1 MEVTQAHL
9 RPILREIGRP
19 DAVSLCSLSGGSSP
33 AWRVDLADGEQLVLK
48 CYVDEQRWRNG
59 KEAFASRLLA
69 GLPIP
74 ITRYL
79 VMDGSRQR
87 LPLRFSLANY
97 LPGATLHSLLGHPD
111 IKSAFRQT
119 GALLRQLH
127 SVRLPAYGSFGS
139 KGLVRP
145 VMTNAEFVRG
155 IIGDALERFEHY
167 GGEASLTQRLRTI
180 IEARFDAVVPHS
192 CGAVFAHDDI
202 HPNNVLAI
210 ETSDGHLRLSG
221 LIDFGNAQAADAV
234 WDLAKALFCSIHEA
248 PDSRQPML
256 EGYGPI
262 DHPDPEG
269 ALWTYTLLHRLIMWS
284 WLRNVGTI
292 PEAHAPSALMDDLKS
307 MAETTG

>member
-1 MEVTQAHL
+1 MFSMPRATPTRPISSGRSARWCASSRIFRAAGFRGAARMEVTQAHL

-145 VMTNAEFVRG
+145 
-155 IIGDALERFEHY
+155 
-167 GGEASLTQRLRTI
+167 
-180 IEARFDAVVPHS
+180 
-192 CGAVFAHDDI
+192 
-202 HPNNVLAI
+202 
-210 ETSDGHLRLSG
+210 
-221 LIDFGNAQAADAV
+221 
-234 WDLAKALFCSIHEA
+234 
-248 PDSRQPML
+248 
-256 EGYGPI
+256 
-262 DHPDPEG
+262 
-269 ALWTYTLLHRLIMWS
+269 
-284 WLRNVGTI
+284 
-292 PEAHAPSALMDDLKS
+292 
-307 MAETTG
+307 